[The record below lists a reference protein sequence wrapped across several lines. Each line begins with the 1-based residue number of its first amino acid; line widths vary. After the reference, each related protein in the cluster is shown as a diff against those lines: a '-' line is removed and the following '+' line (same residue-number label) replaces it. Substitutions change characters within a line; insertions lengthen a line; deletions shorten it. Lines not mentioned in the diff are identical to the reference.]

1 MRFKIKERLDK
12 DVRVIAWD
20 REVIDRVEER

>member
-1 MRFKIKERLDK
+1 MRFKINERLDK
-12 DVRVIAWD
+12 DVRVMAWD